1 MFQPYHPDQE
11 VTIGDLTIQS
21 SEDSIAL
28 FGQAWWRR
36 DQHSLRQLRALL
48 TNLAA
53 VESALANTPNLPET
67 APDND
72 PPLSGPAVSNP
83 F

>member
-11 VTIGDLTIQS
+11 VIIGDLTVQS
-21 SEDSIAL
+21 NEDSIVL
-28 FGQAWWRR
+28 FGQASWRR

-48 TNLAA
+48 ATLAA